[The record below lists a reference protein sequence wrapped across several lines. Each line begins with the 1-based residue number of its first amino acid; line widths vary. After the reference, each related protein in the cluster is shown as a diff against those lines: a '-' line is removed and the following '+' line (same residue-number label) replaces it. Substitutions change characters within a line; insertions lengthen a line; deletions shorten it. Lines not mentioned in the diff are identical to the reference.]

1 MFACT
6 DSAVFNSG
14 NSVMKSRSHLLSALL
29 VLTFATSVP
38 ALHAQTPAPA
48 PAAAETVR
56 AIVGTPLQEAQAMIQ
71 AKQYAEAFAKLD
83 SIDALPD
90 RTPFEI
96 YSIDRTR
103 GAAAAASGNAELTGT
118 VFARILDSGRLP
130 ADEQLKLIEGVTG
143 SFYNAKNYPK
153 TIVWAQRYQKQG
165 GASASVATML
175 VQSQY
180 LINDHAGVVASLK
193 ASMQADDQ
201 AGRPTPEI
209 QLQMLADSARKTS
222 DDALYVAT
230 LERLL
235 QTYPKPAYWTDLI
248 NRIPRQA
255 GFSDR
260 YTLDVLRLQR
270 ATGTLANALDY
281 ADLAEFALQANLP
294 AEALAVLDEGY
305 AANLLGTGPQ
315 SARHTKLRTQA
326 RSQSA
331 ADQKILTSSEA
342 AAQKASAGTALV
354 NVGTNYLGQKDYPR
368 AIALLDQGIAK
379 GGLKHPDEATLHLG
393 IALQQ
398 SGNKARAATVL
409 KTLQA
414 RDGSAELARLWTYVK

>member
-1 MFACT
+1 
-6 DSAVFNSG
+6 
-14 NSVMKSRSHLLSALL
+14 MKSRSYLLSALL
-29 VLTFATSVP
+29 SLAFAASVP
-38 ALHAQTPAPA
+38 AVHAQTPAA
-48 PAAAETVR
+48 PETVR
-56 AIVGTPLQEAQAMIQ
+56 AIVGKPLQEAQAMIQ
-71 AKQYAEAFAKLD
+71 AKQFDEAFAKLD

-96 YSIDRTR
+96 YSVDRTR
-103 GAAAAASGNAELTGT
+103 GAAAAASGNAELTGI
-118 VFARILDSGRLP
+118 VFARIIDSGRLP

-165 GASASVATML
+165 GTSEAVGTML

-180 LINDHAGVVASLK
+180 LINDHAGVVSSLT
-193 ASMQADDQ
+193 SRLQADDK
-201 AGRPTPEI
+201 AGQPMPEI

-235 QTYPKPAYWTDLI
+235 KTYPKPSYWTDLI
-248 NRIPRQA
+248 NRVPRQA

-281 ADLAEFALQANLP
+281 ADLAELALQANLP

-315 SARHTKLRTQA
+315 TARHTRLRTQA
-326 RSQSA
+326 RSQAA
-331 ADQKILTSSEA
+331 ADQKVLAGSESA
-342 AAQKASAGTALV
+342 ARQAAAGTALV
-354 NVGTNYLGQKDYPR
+354 NLGTNYLGQKQYPR

-379 GGLKHPDEATLHLG
+379 GGLKRPDEATLHLG

-398 SGNKARAATVL
+398 SGDKARAATVL

-414 RDGSAELARLWTYVK
+414 RDGSAELARLWTYVQ

>member
-1 MFACT
+1 
-6 DSAVFNSG
+6 
-14 NSVMKSRSHLLSALL
+14 MKSRSYLLSALL
-29 VLTFATSVP
+29 ALAFAASVP
-38 ALHAQTPAPA
+38 AVHAQTPTAP
-48 PAAAETVR
+48 ETVR
-56 AIVGTPLQEAQAMIQ
+56 AIVGKPLQEAQALIQ
-71 AKQYAEAFAKLD
+71 AKQFDEAFAKLD

-96 YSIDRTR
+96 YSVDRTR

-118 VFARILDSGRLP
+118 VFARIIDSGRLP
-130 ADEQLKLIEGVTG
+130 ADEQLKLTEGVTG

-165 GASASVATML
+165 GTSEAVGTML

-180 LINDHAGVVASLK
+180 LINDHAGVVSSLT
-193 ASMQADDQ
+193 SRLQADDK
-201 AGRPTPEI
+201 AGQPMPEI

-235 QTYPKPAYWTDLI
+235 KTYPKPSYWTDLI
-248 NRIPRQA
+248 NRVPRQA

-281 ADLAEFALQANLP
+281 ADLAELALQANLP

-305 AANLLGTGPQ
+305 AANLLGTGAQ
-315 SARHTKLRTQA
+315 AARHVKLRTQA
-326 RSQSA
+326 RSQAA
-331 ADQKILTSSEA
+331 ADQKVLAGSES
-342 AAQKASAGTALV
+342 AAQKAAAGTALV
-354 NVGTNYLGQKDYPR
+354 NLGTNYLGQKQYPR
-368 AIALLDQGIAK
+368 AITLLDQGIAK
-379 GGLKHPDEATLHLG
+379 GGLKRPDEATLHLG

-398 SGNKARAATVL
+398 SGDKARAATVL

-414 RDGSAELARLWTYVK
+414 RDGSAELARLWTYVQ